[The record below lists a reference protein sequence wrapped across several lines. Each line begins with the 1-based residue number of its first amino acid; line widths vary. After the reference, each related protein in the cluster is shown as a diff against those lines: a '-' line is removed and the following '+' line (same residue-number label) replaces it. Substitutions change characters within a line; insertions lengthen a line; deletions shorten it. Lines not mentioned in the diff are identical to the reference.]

1 MVTANRFRA
10 AALVLAVGFGL
21 VSVPAP
27 VAAADVR
34 AEGGSGDAGQW
45 YFPAIAADRAQRLV
59 KGDGVTVA
67 VVDTGVDG
75 EHPDLRGRV
84 LPGATVTT
92 SGEVDAGDPGN
103 RDLDGHGTAMA
114 GLIAGQGGDGPLGVA
129 PRAMILPVRVMRRED
144 GALDPDH
151 VYEGVRWAIAQGAQV
166 VSLSLSGRPTE
177 DAPWKSELIS
187 YAIQND
193 VVLVAAAGNR
203 AAGDVRV
210 GEPAAIPGVVAVS
223 GLGRDGSVWDGS
235 VTGGAVVLSAPAED
249 LPHLTT
255 GGGWRTESGTSGA
268 AAIVAGVAAL
278 IRSRYWDAGA
288 SGVVNR
294 LIRTAHDEGRPGR
307 DPGFGYGSV
316 DAYEALTAAVPP
328 LGRYPLEVAE
338 SPPAALTAPPEPAWP
353 GWWAVGAGATL
364 LVGVAWVAVRG
375 GARRGR

>member
-1 MVTANRFRA
+1 MTPTRFRA
-10 AALVLAVGFGL
+10 AVLTLAMGFGVAVL
-21 VSVPAP
+21 PAP
-27 VAAADVR
+27 VAAEDTGPDSA
-34 AEGGSGDAGQW
+34 QW
-45 YFPAIAADRAQRLV
+45 YLDAVGADRAQRLV

-67 VVDTGVDG
+67 VVDTGVDAG
-75 EHPDLRGRV
+75 HPDLLGRV

-92 SGEVDAGDPGN
+92 GGDVDVKQPGS

-114 GLIAGQGGDGPLGVA
+114 GLIAGQGEPLGVA
-129 PRAMILPVRVMRRED
+129 PHAKILPVRVLRRED

-151 VYEGVRWAIAQGAQV
+151 VYAGVRWAIDAGAQV

-177 DAPWKSELIS
+177 DAPWKSELIAH
-187 YAIQND
+187 AIEHD

-203 AAGDVRV
+203 ATGDVRV

-249 LPHLTT
+249 LPHLSA

-278 IRSRYWDAGA
+278 IRSRYWDSGA

-294 LIRTAHDEGRPGR
+294 LIRTAHDQGSPGR

-316 DAYEALTAAVPP
+316 DAYEALTAAVAPV
-328 LGRYPLEVAE
+328 GRYPLEVAE
-338 SPPAALTAPPEPAWP
+338 SPPAALTARPRRVWP
-353 GWWAVGAGATL
+353 GWWAVGVGAAL
-364 LVGVAWVAVRG
+364 LVGVAWVAWRG